1 MSAITQ
7 SQLDRFDWE
16 RGDVLSIAR
25 EDAARLAALPV
36 EMFAPPFHAILRWF
50 LGEDAEAVSKG
61 LTDPRDKMLFDG
73 LREHQRTNAQRR
85 GDFLAS
91 QMEKSLI
98 AKSQRDSAKVPRNTH
113 GTSADVP
120 RNTHGTSADV
130 PSISVSVS
138 RSQSV
143 SEKASTTSGGVAQ
156 PSAAPPLATDGETIT
171 WKGKSHTPEQL
182 LARLSPKSYFGHLDS
197 TDEDKAYFASD
208 FANATD
214 EQIGRFLDRN
224 LEGGYACEEIGVA
237 EDASAQEVSE
247 ACDRLKALLR
257 STTTDEMRSF
267 RREYGVAVLARVMW
281 RIEVAHTKFCEKAND
296 PPTVSQEART
306 ITDVLKAVATAL
318 DIIRRRAK

>member
-91 QMEKSLI
+91 QREKSLI

-120 RNTHGTSADV
+120 
-130 PSISVSVS
+130 SISKSSS
-138 RSQSV
+138 RSQS
-143 SEKASTTSGGVAQ
+143 ETSTTSGGVAQ

-281 RIEVAHTKFCEKAND
+281 RIEVAHTKFCEKTND

>member
-91 QMEKSLI
+91 QREKSLI

-120 RNTHGTSADV
+120 
-130 PSISVSVS
+130 SISKSSS

-143 SEKASTTSGGVAQ
+143 SEKTSTTSGGVAQ

-171 WKGKSHTPEQL
+171 YRGKTYKPEQVL
-182 LARLSPKSYFGHLDS
+182 KILAPKDYFGHVDS
-197 TDEDKAYFASD
+197 PKEDEEYFNSSFAKAD
-208 FANATD
+208 N
-214 EQIGRFLDRN
+214 EEIRRFLDDN
-224 LEGGYACEEIGVA
+224 LAGEIPNNELVVA
-237 EDASAQEVSE
+237 DDASAQAITE
-247 ACDRLKALLR
+247 AEDKARAYLKS
-257 STTTDEMRSF
+257 STTKAMLNF
-267 RREYGVAVLARVMW
+267 RREYGADVLGRLMW
-281 RIEVAHTKFCEKAND
+281 RIDCELWKRHGLGDSPSATKVAA
-296 PPTVSQEART
+296 T
-306 ITDVLKAVATAL
+306 INTQLQAIATAL
-318 DIIRRRAK
+318 DIMRRRAK